1 MFWLAKQTLL
11 SLTAMEVDWKKEN
24 KKSDVNGYFL
34 MWLAIEFEWN
44 IDKIIWISFVG
55 NNG

>member
-1 MFWLAKQTLL
+1 MASQADIAFFGCYGSWL
-11 SLTAMEVDWKKEN
+11 KKRQN